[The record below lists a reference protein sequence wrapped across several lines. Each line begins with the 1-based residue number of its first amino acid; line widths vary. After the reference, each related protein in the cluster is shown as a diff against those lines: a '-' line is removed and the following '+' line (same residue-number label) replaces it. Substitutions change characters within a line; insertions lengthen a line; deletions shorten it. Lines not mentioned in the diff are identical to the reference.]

1 MKISI
6 KSIIESFYVALHLIT
21 NPRITCIK
29 SDLPPTYEEMTAINP
44 SNYEQ
49 ATMNTVIQLDM
60 IQIKKQSCFEVFKE
74 AYPERSN
81 RIKFVLVLILLIV
94 TVFSWLMGLIFS
106 LILLAM
112 GLISFFIAIV
122 IGLQVK

>member
-1 MKISI
+1 MKI
-6 KSIIESFYVALHLIT
+6 IIISVAESFFVVLYLIT

-29 SDLPPTYEEMTAINP
+29 TDLPPTYEEVTAINP
-44 SNYEQ
+44 PNYEQ

-60 IQIKKQSCFEVFKE
+60 ISLKKQTCFEVFKK

-81 RIKFVLVLILLIV
+81 RIKFVLVLILFIV
-94 TVFSWLMGLIFS
+94 TVISWIIGLIFG
-106 LILLAM
+106 LIFIAM